1 MGNEKI
7 YRILIAEDEKPMSR
21 ALELKLQK
29 SGFETRAAYDGDEAL
44 KFLESEK
51 FDLLLLDLMMPKKDG
66 FGVLTEM
73 KKRGDKTPVIV
84 STNLSQSED
93 MTRVAQL
100 GAKDYFIKSDTPINQ
115 VVEHIKEVLGL

>member
-1 MGNEKI
+1 MGKEKV

-84 STNLSQSED
+84 STNLSQTED